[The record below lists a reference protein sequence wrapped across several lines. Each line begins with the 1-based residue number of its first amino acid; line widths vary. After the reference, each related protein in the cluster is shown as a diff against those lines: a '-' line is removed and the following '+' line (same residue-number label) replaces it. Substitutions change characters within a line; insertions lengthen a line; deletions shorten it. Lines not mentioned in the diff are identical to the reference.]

1 MVARTQVTLD
11 RDVHR
16 RARERADQLGISFAE
31 YVRRLVADD
40 LSDGIAAAD
49 RDAIFDLFDSGG
61 SDVAAEK
68 DSMIAAAVDDVRG
81 R

>member
-1 MVARTQVTLD
+1 MVTRTQVTLD
-11 RDVHR
+11 QAVHR

-40 LSDGIAAAD
+40 LGEGTPAEP
-49 RDAIFDLFDSGG
+49 DAIFGIFDSGG
-61 SDVAAEK
+61 SDVAADK
-68 DSMIAAAVDDVRG
+68 DSMIATAIDDVRG